1 MNQSLRVIKGTSTG
15 GQFAVHRRAESA
27 VPLSAVDW
35 DHAVVPDTLAEAKKR
50 RSVASEMAVALVSY
64 VDPKWAESKA
74 DLKWTK
80 KLLLT
85 VDFRQTHKRFPTSS
99 EENSS
104 EENRLSRWLQRQR
117 HASSSLKSGELKTL
131 GREAILDAILPGWRR
146 TANLQTDPK
155 NILLPDGNSQMP
167 RIEVVS
173 SQVVDAMTGSNPRR
187 EVAGTLLLGDSE
199 NQPGE
204 PDMFSATKIAT
215 VITASAAAMALLAGC
230 TAAPQDAQPA
240 PTAKPAVPVEV
251 IEEAEVTAEQLAADT
266 AAGDTVT
273 AEQAAELNRADLGV
287 RAWKMADGTFVIVR
301 EDAVTPDVVVA
312 DVEKRAAAAISTVDP
327 AVALLTNGPSSNRD
341 VTADADRFAA
351 EQRRE
356 LGKRVM
362 VVYQTF
368 SYDSDENP
376 ANASLRWNVRHNVT
390 LQDLTSIRTETL
402 EQAVARA
409 EAFVAGLER
418 PLDWVVIVKP

>member
-1 MNQSLRVIKGTSTG
+1 MK
-15 GQFAVHRRAESA
+15 
-27 VPLSAVDW
+27 
-35 DHAVVPDTLAEAKKR
+35 
-50 RSVASEMAVALVSY
+50 
-64 VDPKWAESKA
+64 
-74 DLKWTK
+74 
-80 KLLLT
+80 
-85 VDFRQTHKRFPTSS
+85 
-99 EENSS
+99 
-104 EENRLSRWLQRQR
+104 
-117 HASSSLKSGELKTL
+117 
-131 GREAILDAILPGWRR
+131 
-146 TANLQTDPK
+146 
-155 NILLPDGNSQMP
+155 
-167 RIEVVS
+167 
-173 SQVVDAMTGSNPRR
+173 
-187 EVAGTLLLGDSE
+187 
-199 NQPGE
+199 
-204 PDMFSATKIAT
+204 SATQVAQLAT
-215 VITASAAAMALLAGC
+215 AAALSLALLAGC
-230 TAAPQDAQPA
+230 TAAPQDVQPA
-240 PTAKPAVPVEV
+240 PTAKPPVPVEV
-251 IEEAEVTAEQLAADT
+251 IEEITAEQLAADT

-273 AEQAAELNRADLGV
+273 AEQADELNRADLGV
-287 RAWKMADGTFVIVR
+287 RAWKMAEGTFVIVR